1 MNKSATKN
9 VLALI
14 GFIIL
19 AQLAGVIGSVF
30 TAGSVDTW
38 YPNLNKPGFTPPGWL
53 FGPVWITLYT
63 LMGISAYLIWRK
75 GWEYTKVKSAL
86 RVFFFQLILNAL
98 WSILFFGLHWL
109 FWAFVE
115 IALLWLL
122 ILLMILKFRKISPI
136 AGYLQ
141 IPYLLWVTFAAV
153 LNLSI
158 WLLNI

>member
-1 MNKSATKN
+1 MNKSATKS
-9 VLALI
+9 VLVLI

-30 TAGSVDTW
+30 TAGSVDIW
-38 YPNLNKPGFTPPGWL
+38 YPTINKPSFTPPGWV

-75 GWEYTKVKSAL
+75 GWSNPQVKSAL
-86 RVFFFQLILNAL
+86 RIFFCQLILNAL

-115 IALLWLL
+115 IAVLWLL

-136 AGYLQ
+136 ASYLQ
-141 IPYLLWVTFAAV
+141 IPYLLWVTFAGI
-153 LNLSI
+153 LNLAI

>member
-1 MNKSATKN
+1 
-9 VLALI
+9 
-14 GFIIL
+14 
-19 AQLAGVIGSVF
+19 
-30 TAGSVDTW
+30 
-38 YPNLNKPGFTPPGWL
+38 
-53 FGPVWITLYT
+53 
-63 LMGISAYLIWRK
+63 MGISAYLIWRK
-75 GWEYTKVKSAL
+75 GWEYNQVKSAL

-141 IPYLLWVTFAAV
+141 IPYLLWVTFAGI

-158 WLLNI
+158 WILNV

>member
-1 MNKSATKN
+1 MAASSTKN
-9 VLALI
+9 ILVLI

-19 AQLAGVIGSVF
+19 SQLAGIIGSVF
-30 TAGSVDTW
+30 TAGSVDSW
-38 YPNLNKPGFTPPGWL
+38 YPELTKPAFTPPSWL

-75 GWEYTKVKSAL
+75 GWRYTKVKSAL
-86 RVFFFQLILNAL
+86 RIFFFQLSLNAL

-115 IALLWLL
+115 IAVLWLV
-122 ILLMILKFRKISPI
+122 IWLMILKFRKISPV
-136 AGYLQ
+136 AAYLQ
-141 IPYLLWVTFAAV
+141 ILYLLWVTFAAA

-158 WLLNI
+158 WLLNS

>member
-1 MNKSATKN
+1 MPAASVKKIL
-9 VLALI
+9 VLI

-19 AQLAGVIGSVF
+19 AQLAGIIGSVF

-38 YPNLNKPGFTPPGWL
+38 YPTLQKPSFTPPSRL
-53 FGPVWITLYT
+53 FAPVWITLYL
-63 LMGISAYLIWRK
+63 LMGISAFLVWRK
-75 GWEYTKVKSAL
+75 GWENTKVKSAL
-86 RVFFFQLILNAL
+86 RVFFFQLFLNAA

-115 IALLWLL
+115 IAILWLV
-122 ILLMILKFRKISPI
+122 IIIMILKFHRVSPP
-136 AGYLQ
+136 AAYLQ
-141 IPYLLWVTFAAV
+141 VPYLLWVTFAAV

>member
-1 MNKSATKN
+1 MNISKTKN
-9 VLALI
+9 VPALI

-30 TAGSVDTW
+30 TSGSVDTW
-38 YPNLNKPGFTPPGWL
+38 YPALNKPSFTPPSWL
-53 FGPVWITLYT
+53 FGPVWITLFT

-75 GWEYTKVKSAL
+75 GWANPQVKSSL
-86 RVFFFQLILNAL
+86 RIFFFQLILNAL

-109 FWAFVE
+109 SWAFVE
-115 IALLWLL
+115 IAALWLL
-122 ILLMILKFRKISPI
+122 ILLMILKFRKISPA

-141 IPYLLWVTFAAV
+141 IPYLLWVTFAGI

-158 WLLNI
+158 WILNV